1 LIPLYLLHVTAVPH
15 NESPSLLWS
24 LVICN
29 IFVVTAGIIFMYKL
43 FTLKNILKSGITFGV
58 AILVNYLLIAIYGSI
73 FDLLG

>member
-15 NESPSLLWS
+15 NESPSLIWS